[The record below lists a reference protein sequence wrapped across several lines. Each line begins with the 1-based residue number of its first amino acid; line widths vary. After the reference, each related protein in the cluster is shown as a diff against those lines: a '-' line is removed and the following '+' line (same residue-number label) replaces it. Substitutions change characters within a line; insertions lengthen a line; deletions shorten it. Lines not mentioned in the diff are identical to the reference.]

1 MKLTKSKLKEMIQEE
16 IDLHEGVAMRY
27 RLMDKLVKT
36 MGNHKKALEELFMA
50 MSDKEAKDNVEYILR
65 MWS

>member
-1 MKLTKSKLKEMIQEE
+1 MIKEE
-16 IDLHEGVAMRY
+16 LLSEGANMRY
-27 RLMDKLVKT
+27 KLMDKLVKT
-36 MGNHKKALEELFMA
+36 MGNHKKALEELFKT